1 MIKFEIIDS
10 KPNTLNDSTVYLIND
25 NWDDWFEF
33 ETQYYVYYK
42 RNSIG
47 GIKIARRN
55 QTER

>member
-1 MIKFEIIDS
+1 MIKFEIVDS
-10 KPNTLNDSTVYLIND
+10 KPNTLNGSTVYLIND
-25 NWDDWFEF
+25 NWDDWFKF
-33 ETQYYVYYK
+33 ETQYNVYYK